1 MPVSLRLVLGAGCI
15 VVAIAAPVCAQSVY
29 SWKDAKGVT
38 HYSDSP
44 PPGSANPGKVR
55 TVEVGPAPVATPS
68 AVKPAEDAK
77 VARAPTPPAPD
88 PAAVKAANEQRAAAC
103 KQAQDNLAV
112 LNTNQTVLMD
122 KDGDGKNEAVLTAEE
137 RTQQTTDMQS
147 VVTANCAA
155 TTP

>member
-15 VVAIAAPVCAQSVY
+15 VAAIAAPVCAQSVY

-44 PPGSANPGKVR
+44 PPESAKPGKVR
-55 TVEVGPAPVATPS
+55 TVEVPPAPPATPTV
-68 AVKPAEDAK
+68 AKPAADAT

-88 PAAVKAANEQRAAAC
+88 PAAVQAATEQRAAAC
-103 KQAQDNLAV
+103 KQAQENLAV
-112 LNTNQTVLMD
+112 LNTNQSVLTD

-137 RTQQTTDMQS
+137 RTQQTADMQS
-147 VVTANCAA
+147 VVTANCAPA
-155 TTP
+155 P